1 MGKAKNDTKH
11 NDNLKWNNKMDNKME
26 TKIIDALVH
35 NWNRSGLKEG
45 DLVLVHSS
53 LKRLLF
59 KLKDEFGELISPKL
73 IYDSLLKTLGENGTL
88 ILPLYNFDFPNT
100 KYFNFNETPSQMGAL
115 TEIGRNQENVVRTGH
130 PIYSFSVIGKLSNE
144 FEGINNKSGYGEDSP
159 FAKIKELNG
168 KIAIIGLTDQ
178 NSMTSYHFVEEQ
190 NFVDYRYFKDFTG
203 KYVDKNSNESIKTYS
218 LFVRDIENGVKTDVN
233 RMMDHLWKIDAYK
246 GNKPDEGYGMRTI
259 EFNDLYNETDKVI
272 KSGNAINF
280 LYSIEK

>member
-1 MGKAKNDTKH
+1 
-11 NDNLKWNNKMDNKME
+11 ME

-144 FEGINNKSGYGEDSP
+144 FEGINNQSGY
-159 FAKIKELNG
+159 
-168 KIAIIGLTDQ
+168 
-178 NSMTSYHFVEEQ
+178 
-190 NFVDYRYFKDFTG
+190 
-203 KYVDKNSNESIKTYS
+203 
-218 LFVRDIENGVKTDVN
+218 VKTRLLLKLKN
-233 RMMDHLWKIDAYK
+233 
-246 GNKPDEGYGMRTI
+246 
-259 EFNDLYNETDKVI
+259 
-272 KSGNAINF
+272 
-280 LYSIEK
+280 

>member
-1 MGKAKNDTKH
+1 M
-11 NDNLKWNNKMDNKME
+11 
-26 TKIIDALVH
+26 KILDSLVQ
-35 NWNRSGLKEG
+35 NWNKSGLKNG

-53 LKRLLF
+53 LKRLLL
-59 KLKDEFGELISPKL
+59 KLKSEFGEIVSPKL
-73 IYDSLLKTLGENGTL
+73 IYDSLITTLGKEGTL
-88 ILPLYNFDFPNT
+88 ILPLYNFDFPNK
-100 KYFNFNETPSQMGAL
+100 KYFNINETPSQMGAL

-144 FEGINNKSGYGEDSP
+144 FEGINNKSGYGIDSP

-168 KIAIIGLTDQ
+168 KIAVIGLTDQ

-190 NFVDYRYFKDFTG
+190 NLVDYRYFKDFTG
-203 KYVDKNSNESIKTYS
+203 SYIDKNNNESIKTYS
-218 LFVRDIENGVKTDVN
+218 LYVRDLEKGVKTDVN
-233 RMMDHLWKIDAYK
+233 RMMDYLWKIGAYK
-246 GNKPDEGYGMRTI
+246 GDKEDEGYGMRTI

>member
-1 MGKAKNDTKH
+1 
-11 NDNLKWNNKMDNKME
+11 MDNKIE
-26 TKIIDALVH
+26 IKIIDALVQ

-73 IYDSLLKTLGENGTL
+73 IYDSLIKTLGENGTL

-115 TEIGRNQENVVRTGH
+115 TEIGRNQTNAVRTGH

-144 FEGINNKSGYGEDSP
+144 FEGINNKSGYGKDSP

-190 NFVDYRYFKDFTG
+190 NLVDYRYFKDFTG
-203 KYVDKNSNESIKTYS
+203 KYIDKNGNESIKTYS
-218 LFVRDIENGVKTDVN
+218 LFVRDLERGVKTDVN
-233 RMMDHLWKIDAYK
+233 RMMDYLWKINAYK
-246 GNKPDEGYGMRTI
+246 GDKPDEGYGMRTI